1 MTVRTDVSS
10 GPSRLRAF
18 LHRFWEGW
26 ISHPLWRPRPAHPA
40 PWINASARRVIDEN
54 STFRLC
60 WDLFIVL
67 MIVVTC
73 CLIPFQLSFHQVV
86 LPLGTVAV
94 YIIDSFFWLDI
105 LLNFFTT
112 FRQGGEKITDARQ
125 ITRHYLRGCF
135 AIDLLAV
142 LPLDALFLDQPQLT
156 LAGLPLALILRQL
169 RLLRLVR
176 LFVIFNRWKHQAWGR
191 ADYLR
196 LVHFFI
202 LFLILMHW
210 IACIW
215 YLIPSL
221 TGRGETSWL
230 AKVPSTD
237 PSTLY
242 IRALYWV
249 VTTVVTVGYGD
260 VTPVNNYEYVFAIM
274 VMLVGAFM
282 YAFIIGN
289 IANLLRNLDAERARY
304 YRRVEAIGAYLDERP
319 IPLRL
324 KSQVRDYY
332 DYLWAHHRGVQETA
346 YFAELPPLFRLE
358 LLLFL
363 TQDLLDKVPLFQ
375 LSTPVLRNALLLAL
389 ESHIYAPGIP
399 IAEAGAVGHELF
411 FLSRGKAAILSED
424 RSEYFG
430 VLEEGDYFGHL
441 SLILGERRTAGVQ
454 AMTYCEVLILG
465 QEAFHTIRR
474 EHPEFDGVLQQVA
487 AVQSDKFADLLLKGV
502 VL

>member
-1 MTVRTDVSS
+1 M
-10 GPSRLRAF
+10 PSAVARLGLLLRRIWEQWIRHPSWRASPE
-18 LHRFWEGW
+18 H
-26 ISHPLWRPRPAHPA
+26 AA
-40 PWINASARRVIDEN
+40 PWINASSRRVIDEN
-54 STFRLC
+54 STFRLL

-67 MIVVTC
+67 MVVVTC
-73 CLIPFQLSFHQVV
+73 CLVPFQLAFHQVV
-86 LPLGTVAV
+86 LPLGTVVV
-94 YIIDSFFWLDI
+94 YGIDVFFWLDI

-125 ITRHYLRGCF
+125 IARHYLHGCF

-142 LPLDALFLDQPQLT
+142 LPLDALFLDQDLT
-156 LAGLPLALILRQL
+156 LAGLPLVLVLRQI
-169 RLLRLVR
+169 RLLRMVR

-196 LVHFFI
+196 LAHFFV
-202 LFLILMHW
+202 LFLLMMHW

-221 TGRGETSWL
+221 TGQGETSWL
-230 AKVPSTD
+230 SKVPNAD
-237 PSTLY
+237 PVTLY

-260 VTPVNNYEYVFAIM
+260 VVPVNNFEYVFAIA

-289 IANLLRNLDAERARY
+289 IANLLRNLDAERSRY

-332 DYLWAHHRGVQETA
+332 DYLWVHHRGAQETT

-363 TQDLLDKVPLFQ
+363 TQDLLAKVPLFQ
-375 LSTPVLRNALLLAL
+375 LCPPQLRNALLLAL
-389 ESHIYAPGIP
+389 HSYIYAPGIP
-399 IAEAGAVGHELF
+399 IAETGVVGHELF

-430 VLEEGDYFGHL
+430 TLEEGDYFGHL

-454 AMTYCEVLILG
+454 ALTYCEVLILS
-465 QEAFHTIRR
+465 QEAFHTLRR
-474 EHPEFDGVLQQVA
+474 EYPEFDGILQQVA
-487 AVQSDKFADLLLKGV
+487 AIHSDKFADLLLKGV
-502 VL
+502 LI